1 MLPLKFFWNIPWKT
15 NSTILFVWVLL
26 KVIEF
31 YKTGTSPEVFRIN
44 FKWKSGLRGCSY
56 GSSFPVI
63 FSLNREKYIASSSSY
78 AKHFPSWARLI
89 LRAVWENFLREV
101 NVQNGL
107 RIRFEEKWLRF
118 VVFKYIRVWYY
129 MDTLILCLVR
139 VTA

>member
-1 MLPLKFFWNIPWKT
+1 MLSLKFFWNIPRKT

-26 KVIEF
+26 KAIEF
-31 YKTGTSPEVFRIN
+31 YKTGTFPEVFRIN

-63 FSLNREKYIASSSSY
+63 FPLNQEKYIASTCSY
-78 AKHFPSWARLI
+78 AKHFPSQVKLI
-89 LRAVWENFLREV
+89 LRAVRENFLWEV
-101 NVQNGL
+101 NIQNGL
-107 RIRFEEKWLRF
+107 RKSLEEKWLRF